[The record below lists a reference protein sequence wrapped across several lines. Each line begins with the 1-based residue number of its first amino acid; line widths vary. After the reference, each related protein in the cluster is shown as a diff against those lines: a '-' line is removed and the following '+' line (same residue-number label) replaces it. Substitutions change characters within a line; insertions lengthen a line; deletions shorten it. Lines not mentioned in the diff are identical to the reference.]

1 MKSEVEAII
10 QRIERVLDG
19 EPWYGKAT
27 LTILDEVDSSKGGLH
42 RGGSS
47 HSILDILYH
56 MNTWAEF
63 TLKRIQQD
71 KSYDL
76 KQAEE
81 MDWRKIDPKI
91 HTWKKGVTAYKNF
104 HKEIIAELQKKDD
117 SFLVEMVDFRKYNFR
132 FLINGLIDHNIY
144 HAGQIALL
152 NKLPDV

>member
-1 MKSEVEAII
+1 MKSEVEAIV

-19 EPWYGKAT
+19 EPWYGKSI
-27 LTILDEVDSSKGGLH
+27 LTVLEEVDSNKANQH

-47 HSILDILYH
+47 HSMLDILYH

-63 TLKRIQQD
+63 TLKRIQKD
-71 KSYDL
+71 KSFDL

-91 HTWKKGVTAYKNF
+91 HSWKKGITAFKSF

-117 SFLVEMVDFRKYNFR
+117 SFLVDMVEFRKYNFR
-132 FLINGLIDHNIY
+132 FLLNGLMDHNIY
-144 HAGQIALL
+144 HAGQIAML